1 MESVTIGV
9 VVHFLVSLALIIRVL
24 TRPHR
29 EPASRIAWIAV
40 IATLPIVGILAYVF
54 FGEVNIGR
62 ARADS
67 RRKIVDDLRVS
78 LAEHFAS
85 DDQAL
90 AHVPDR
96 YQHLF
101 AAGKSVSHFE
111 VTPGNSADLLA
122 DSNATIDA
130 MVADIDAATDHV
142 HLLFYIWLPDHNGCK
157 MVDALK
163 RAAARGVTCRA
174 MADDLGSRTMIGS
187 QHWSDMRAAGV
198 KLAAALPIGHPL
210 LRIIQGRLDLRN
222 HRKILVIDGQ
232 ITYCGSQNCADP
244 EFLVKAKYAPWVDTV
259 MRFVGPV
266 AGQNQYLFACDWIEN
281 TKEDLS
287 DLLRNPGGTSAAGF
301 PAQVI
306 GTGPTVRFSAM
317 PEIFESL
324 FHAARHE
331 LVIST
336 PYFVPNDS
344 TRDALCAA
352 AYRGVETTIIFPAK
366 NDSWIVAAA
375 SRSYYQD
382 LLSAGV
388 RIHEYVGGLL
398 HAKTLTID
406 REVLL
411 IGSANM
417 DRRSFDLNYENNILL
432 VDTELT
438 EQLRRRQQQY
448 IDGST
453 HVTQQDVASWSLGKR
468 LWNNTLATIG
478 PIL

>member
-9 VVHFLVSLALIIRVL
+9 VVHFLASLALIIRVL

-40 IATLPIVGILAYVF
+40 IAALPIVGILAYVF

-62 ARADS
+62 ARA
-67 RRKIVDDLRVS
+67 
-78 LAEHFAS
+78 
-85 DDQAL
+85 
-90 AHVPDR
+90 
-96 YQHLF
+96 
-101 AAGKSVSHFE
+101 
-111 VTPGNSADLLA
+111 
-122 DSNATIDA
+122 
-130 MVADIDAATDHV
+130 
-142 HLLFYIWLPDHNGCK
+142 
-157 MVDALK
+157 
-163 RAAARGVTCRA
+163 
-174 MADDLGSRTMIGS
+174 
-187 QHWSDMRAAGV
+187 
-198 KLAAALPIGHPL
+198 
-210 LRIIQGRLDLRN
+210 
-222 HRKILVIDGQ
+222 
-232 ITYCGSQNCADP
+232 
-244 EFLVKAKYAPWVDTV
+244 
-259 MRFVGPV
+259 
-266 AGQNQYLFACDWIEN
+266 YLFACDWIEN

-438 EQLRRRQQQY
+438 EQLRQRQQQY
-448 IDGST
+448 IDSST
-453 HVTQQDVASWSLGKR
+453 EVTQQDVASWSLGKR